1 MEKVAFEMCLK
12 ARGFEHGNKK
22 AVKREAP
29 RLKEALAQSCEG
41 RKAVGMF

>member
-12 ARGFEHGNKK
+12 ARGFEHGDEKP
-22 AVKREAP
+22 VKREAP
-29 RLKEALAQSCEG
+29 RLKEAFAQSCED